1 MTVYDIVAKQFV
13 TNLWLPAFF
22 LVQHPFMHW
31 FPLVQEVHCEHL
43 PQDANESVWAP
54 LVGMVFPPWGRQD
67 STKA

>member
-1 MTVYDIVAKQFV
+1 MNT
-13 TNLWLPAFF
+13 
-22 LVQHPFMHW
+22 
-31 FPLVQEVHCEHL
+31 L